1 VVLAFRLARS
11 AEYVRGGSMLPSPAT
26 RPVLTRFR
34 IGLVL
39 LCAAIFLWG
48 LHAKLSLYK
57 PPSPSRSASV
67 AKLIQGKQSSHVVG
81 TVDHRVPKH
90 LLRSLVLFSISA
102 VIVIPPMLADR
113 RNHHAGDPRRY
124 SNLQYSSPLII
135 RPPPSIL

>member
-1 VVLAFRLARS
+1 
-11 AEYVRGGSMLPSPAT
+11 MLPSPAV
-26 RPVLTRFR
+26 RPVSTRFR

-39 LCAAIFLWG
+39 LCTAVFLWG

-67 AKLIQGKQSSHVVG
+67 AKLIQGKQSSHIIG

-102 VIVIPPMLADR
+102 FIVVQPMLADR
-113 RNHHAGDPRRY
+113 RNHHVGDTGRY
-124 SNLQYSSPLII
+124 STLQHSSPLII